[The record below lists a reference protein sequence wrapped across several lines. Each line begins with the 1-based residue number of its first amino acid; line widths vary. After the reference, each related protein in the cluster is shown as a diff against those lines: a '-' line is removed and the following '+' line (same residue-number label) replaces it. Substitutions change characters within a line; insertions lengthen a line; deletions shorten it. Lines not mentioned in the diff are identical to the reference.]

1 MKSKYNIIWHN
12 ELDSTNSEAGRRL
25 TGLDNLSVLSASAQT
40 SGRGQGDHTWTSR
53 PGENLTFS
61 IVLKPEDISS
71 KDSFIV
77 SQITALSVI
86 RFLNS
91 FGIEALIKWPND
103 IYVLG
108 KSDGKKIC
116 GILIENVFKGDSL
129 ASSVIGIGLN
139 INQTDFPAH
148 LPNPI
153 SLRQLTGKEY
163 KLEDCLETF
172 LDIFTDIY
180 RNRNRYEISSCYEK
194 LMFRL

>member
-12 ELDSTNSEAGRRL
+12 ELDSTNSEAARHL
-25 TGLDNLSVLSASAQT
+25 TGLDNLSVLSALSQT
-40 SGRGQGDHTWTSR
+40 SGRGQGTHTWTSR

-61 IVLKPEDISS
+61 IVLKPENICS
-71 KDSFIV
+71 KDSFTV
-77 SQITALSVI
+77 SQITALSVV

-91 FGIEALIKWPND
+91 FGIEAQIKWPND

-108 KSDGKKIC
+108 KSEGKKIC
-116 GILIENVFKGDSL
+116 GILIENIFKGDYL
-129 ASSVIGIGLN
+129 ASSIIGIGLN
-139 INQTDFPAH
+139 INQTDFPED

-153 SLRQLTGKEY
+153 SLRQLTGKEHN
-163 KLEDCLETF
+163 LEDCLETF

-180 RNRNRYEISSCYEK
+180 NNRNRYEISSCYDK